1 MFKDEILENQHSGR
15 SNEKREIFACL
26 FAFGFG
32 LFKMGSLY
40 GEFDILEL
48 SM

>member
-1 MFKDEILENQHSGR
+1 MFKGEILENQDSGR
-15 SNEKREIFACL
+15 SNEKREIFAFL
-26 FAFGFG
+26 FVFVFV

-40 GEFDILEL
+40 AELDILEL